1 MVPVSSNHQDLL
13 ILIVEDDPQ
22 LCKLMV
28 HSIENLGIPVL
39 TSDKADEA
47 IEIYQQ
53 ETPDLVILDMEG
65 ETPHMNIADAIS
77 DQNQSE
83 IVLLRSTRLDDEL
96 RSKLQPT
103 EVIYKPFDTR
113 YLCRRIVE
121 IIS

>member
-53 ETPDLVILDMEG
+53 ETPDLIILDMEG